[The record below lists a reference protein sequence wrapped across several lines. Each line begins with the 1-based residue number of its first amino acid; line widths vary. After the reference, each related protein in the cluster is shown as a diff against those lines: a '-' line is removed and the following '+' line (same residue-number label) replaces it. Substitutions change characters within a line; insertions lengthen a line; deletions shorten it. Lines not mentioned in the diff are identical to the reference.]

1 MNGSGRA
8 SANTRA
14 VAPFRNHGLSLRVT
28 RSRTKT
34 EPITPPN
41 CNASR
46 WGHRT
51 PMLAM
56 NAVAFSYSAAVIP
69 LLAWIS
75 TRSPMA
81 GLN

>member
-1 MNGSGRA
+1 M
-8 SANTRA
+8 
-14 VAPFRNHGLSLRVT
+14 
-28 RSRTKT
+28 SRTKT

-46 WGHRT
+46 YGHRT

-56 NAVAFSYSAAVIP
+56 NATAAAYSSAVIL

-81 GLN
+81 GLNWSAARWLRFSTSLPPWMIAQA